1 MLIFT
6 QSISRIFCSLSLH
19 SEHNRNLSANTR
31 HNSASRSR
39 VGNIQIKTTA
49 LIIRNNRNIFAS
61 LREKWKSL
69 ASEFL
74 RLFHCIND
82 AMAEWKV
89 SGSES
94 EGDGAK
100 ESTLDFGGFQIPPPR
115 IVKLLQSVE
124 RHKTLKLDCLN
135 DTRRKE
141 RRRAKRRRRNKVHS
155 PGTVRSLEEVSE
167 TASEVRST
175 TSTTDC
181 RDARR

>member
-1 MLIFT
+1 
-6 QSISRIFCSLSLH
+6 
-19 SEHNRNLSANTR
+19 
-31 HNSASRSR
+31 
-39 VGNIQIKTTA
+39 
-49 LIIRNNRNIFAS
+49 
-61 LREKWKSL
+61 
-69 ASEFL
+69 
-74 RLFHCIND
+74 
-82 AMAEWKV
+82 MAEWKV

-115 IVKLLQSVE
+115 IVELLQSVE

-181 RDARR
+181 RDARRCVPHPLWCFGLNGYHSNHCDGYGKRSLFPSSVTESRWISATVTGSLAV